1 MVVRMMGDQKE
12 YMNDNGMNKWVD
24 EVEEGEDED
33 EDEGAQEEINKFSC

>member
-1 MVVRMMGDQKE
+1 MVVRMMGDQNE

-24 EVEEGEDED
+24 QVEEEGED

>member
-1 MVVRMMGDQKE
+1 MVVRMMGDQNE

-33 EDEGAQEEINKFSC
+33 EGAQEEINKFSC